1 MIRFALRNRVDE
13 TVEILDHYLFGT
25 PMIVISKKL
34 FCLILVG
41 LSTLAVTSLC
51 SILQLPIHQAI
62 IVFLVTWVGMVGVF
76 ELGDFFN
83 SEFPQGPPKQQR

>member
-1 MIRFALRNRVDE
+1 
-13 TVEILDHYLFGT
+13 
-25 PMIVISKKL
+25 MIVISKKL

-62 IVFLVTWVGMVGVF
+62 IVFIVTWVGMVGLF
-76 ELGDFFN
+76 EVGDFFD
-83 SEFPQGPPKQQR
+83 SDLPQGPPKQQQ